1 MAAKKATTPSK
12 TAAASK
18 PAAAPA
24 KKSAATP
31 AAKKAAKSAAEAP
44 TPVKRPTAKDMK
56 QHAQKLPYPAKQVDM
71 KLQPGMNFSTYRP
84 AGKLQDK
91 IALITGADSGIGRAV
106 AVAFAMEGAHVAVL
120 FNENVVDAEETKRLI
135 EAQQRKCILLQLDVR
150 DPEQCRQAVRRT
162 RAELG
167 GLNILVNNAAFQ
179 MSQEKFEDIPEEQIR
194 RTFDTN
200 ILGYIWMA
208 QAAVPHLKKD
218 DCIINTGSIVG
229 LTGIPILID
238 YASSKSAIHAFTKS
252 LATHLGERG
261 IRVNC
266 VVPGPVWT
274 PNIPG
279 TMPREEIE
287 KFGYEVALA
296 RPGQPEELAPA
307 YVLLASQDG
316 SFMTGSLVHVTG
328 GKMSSDQ

>member
-1 MAAKKATTPSK
+1 MAAKKAAPKASAAKDATTK
-12 TAAASK
+12 K
-18 PAAAPA
+18 PAA
-24 KKSAATP
+24 KKASAATP
-31 AAKKAAKSAAEAP
+31 AIKKAAAATAAP
-44 TPVKRPTAKDMK
+44 KPVKRPTAQDMK
-56 QHAQKLPYPAKQVDM
+56 QYAEKLPYPAKQADM
-71 KLQPGMNFSTYRP
+71 GLQPGMSFSSYRA

-91 IALITGADSGIGRAV
+91 IALVTGADSGIGRAV
-106 AVAFAMEGAHVAVL
+106 AVVFAMEGAHVAVL
-120 FNENVVDAEETKRLI
+120 YNENTVDAEETKRLV
-135 EAQQRKCILLQLDVR
+135 EAQGRRCILLQSDVR
-150 DPEQCRQAVRRT
+150 DPEQCKQAVRRT

-179 MSQEKFEDIPEEQIR
+179 MSAEKFEDIPEEQIR

-208 QAAVPHLKKD
+208 QATIPHLRQG

-229 LTGIPILID
+229 LTGIPILVD
-238 YASSKSAIHAFTKS
+238 YACTKSAIHALTKS
-252 LATHLGERG
+252 LATYLGPQG

-279 TMPREEIE
+279 TMPIEEIE